1 MRRGAKY
8 AWRERHPASSS
19 STSRDD
25 EPPASVN
32 RRGMSAVLLPRRRSR
47 LRPGIVA
54 VQIESNRDDR
64 SGSWLCKNVR
74 ATERDRIEISQSL
87 FGTYRDSQTSP
98 ISHHLRKIIL
108 VTFQFLRF
116 YTARVIRVISGS
128 RAACR
133 LRPQSV
139 SPFCVV
145 ERVNVPGAL
154 CRRGYVYGA
163 PRLPA
168 QRTVIESQSKR
179 RLRFLAEVVSNF
191 FWRVCFS
198 FEPIVLFLENPSK
211 CRTTYHEQR

>member
-1 MRRGAKY
+1 MRRGAEY

-64 SGSWLCKNVR
+64 SGSFASFPALGRHVG
-74 ATERDRIEISQSL
+74 L
-87 FGTYRDSQTSP
+87 GTKANA
-98 ISHHLRKIIL
+98 H
-108 VTFQFLRF
+108 
-116 YTARVIRVISGS
+116 RVG
-128 RAACR
+128 
-133 LRPQSV
+133 
-139 SPFCVV
+139 PFCVA

-198 FEPIVLFLENPSK
+198 FEPIVLFLENPSE
-211 CRTTYHEQR
+211 CRTTYREQR